1 MTAHKKTFRHT
12 PIDSEQVTREIQ
24 AASLPSVGR
33 ASIRELVSLINRIE
47 QVSGETYIRME
58 MGVPGL
64 DAPSVGIEAEIAA
77 LRKGVASRYPMI
89 EGLGTLKTEIARFCR
104 QFLNIGV
111 GPQAC
116 LPTVGSAQGA
126 MAAFMVANRTRAA
139 GGKTLF
145 IDPGFPNQKRQLQTL
160 GQAWGSFDVYPHR
173 GAALRP
179 ALETK
184 LSGGDY
190 STLLYSNP
198 NNPTWIC
205 FTEEELAII
214 AEVADRYDVI
224 VIEDLAYFGMD
235 YRQDYSTPGEA
246 PYQPTVARY
255 TDNYMLLISSSKVF
269 SYAGQRVASL
279 VISDQLFAREFPSL
293 IPTLGHASFGKAMI
307 FGALHAL
314 SAGVTHSAQ
323 YGLAAML
330 KAANDAQLPFLT
342 TAKIYASRA
351 RTMKR
356 LFTQNGFHLV
366 YEHDNGQALAD
377 GFYFTIA
384 YPGMRGEDLS
394 EALLYFG
401 ISALSLATTGSERTE
416 GLRACVSMV
425 GEAQLTTLET
435 RLQAFRRYFGEH
447 AQGDQDAKEM
457 QCSTAPA

>member
-1 MTAHKKTFRHT
+1 MTAQNKTFRHT
-12 PIDSEQVTREIQ
+12 PIDSEQVAREIQ
-24 AASLPSVGR
+24 AANLPSVGR

-47 QVSGETYIRME
+47 QATGESYIRME

-77 LRKGVASRYPMI
+77 LRNGVASRYPMI
-89 EGLGTLKTEIARFCR
+89 EGVGALKTEIARFCR

-111 GPQAC
+111 DPQAC

-173 GAALRP
+173 GAALGP
-179 ALETK
+179 ALEARLCK
-184 LSGGDY
+184 GDY
-190 STLLYSNP
+190 TTLLYSNP

-214 AEVADRYDVI
+214 AEVAERHDVI

-235 YRQDYSTPGEA
+235 YRQDYSTPGAA

-279 VISDQLFAREFPSL
+279 VISDQLFARDFPSL
-293 IPTLGHASFGKAMI
+293 IPTLGHAAFGKAMI
-307 FGALHAL
+307 FGALHSL

-330 KAANDAQLPFLT
+330 KAANDAELPFLT
-342 TAKIYASRA
+342 TAKVYESRA
-351 RTMKR
+351 RNMKT
-356 LFTQNGFHLV
+356 LFTQNGFRLV
-366 YEHDNGQALAD
+366 YEHDDRQPLAD

-384 YPGMRGEDLS
+384 YPGMSGEDLL

-401 ISALSLATTGSERTE
+401 ISALSLATTGSEKTE

-425 GEAQLTTLET
+425 AEAQLATLET
-435 RLQAFRRYFGEH
+435 RLQAFNRYFGGH
-447 AQGDQDAKEM
+447 AHDDRDANEM
-457 QCSTAPA
+457 PCGTAPA